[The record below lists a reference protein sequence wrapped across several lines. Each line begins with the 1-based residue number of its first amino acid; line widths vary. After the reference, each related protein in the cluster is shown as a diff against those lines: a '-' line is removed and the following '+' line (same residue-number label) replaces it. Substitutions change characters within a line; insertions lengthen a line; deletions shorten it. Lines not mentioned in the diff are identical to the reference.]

1 MTEPTSAAPVQKLQ
15 PAPFKLVQ
23 DDGRIA
29 VYRALIA
36 DTAEPTTTFSLTVT
50 AGSPGQGPERKALL
64 GFLTEMRILFWL
76 PVQQTVPEEFAVLEE
91 FAVPVESTVPEESD
105 DAPPDPF
112 APKTEVMIEPG
123 LYDTAREGVVDV
135 AFVAQT
141 TTRTLDTLNRT
152 YGRVHRW
159 TRAGN
164 RSATVNPVSGSGW
177 IRPPNA
183 PHPPTPVSQNH
194 YYSVGART
202 FWVGTP
208 SSLIYYAYGNVTLQ
222 KH

>member
-1 MTEPTSAAPVQKLQ
+1 MTESTASAPGQKLQ
-15 PAPFKLVQ
+15 PAPFKLVR

-29 VYRALIA
+29 VYRALIP

-50 AGSPGQGPERKALL
+50 AASPGQGPEREALL
-64 GFLTEMRILFWL
+64 RFLTEMRILFWL
-76 PVQQTVPEEFAVLEE
+76 PAQQTVPEEFAVLEQ
-91 FAVPVESTVPEESD
+91 FAVPEESTVPEDSD

-141 TTRTLDTLNRT
+141 TAAGSEDTVNRR
-152 YGRVHRW
+152 YGKVHRW

-164 RSATVNPVSGSGW
+164 RNATVNPVSGSGF

-183 PHPPTPVSQNH
+183 PRAPRPVSQNN

-202 FWVGTP
+202 FFVGTA
-208 SSLIYYAYGNVTLQ
+208 SSMIYFAYGNVTRQ
-222 KH
+222 